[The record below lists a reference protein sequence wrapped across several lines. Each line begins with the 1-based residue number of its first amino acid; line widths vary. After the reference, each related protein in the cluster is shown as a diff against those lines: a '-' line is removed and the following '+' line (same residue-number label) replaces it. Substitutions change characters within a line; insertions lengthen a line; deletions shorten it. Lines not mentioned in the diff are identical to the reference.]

1 MLKVVNMF
9 LICYFGFLSFFPF
22 FFQFLIFCY
31 FWFSLLFSFSL
42 PIFSQRKRVSCLIK
56 CFHILNFADCTSWC
70 HFKCVPIPLFPP
82 QWWLDVEAWPDLGL
96 IFWQDYFT
104 NGMVYSH
111 EETHVIWFLF
121 SLSCHMNI
129 WIILVLWKVLFVT
142 LFSIHLAIF
151 LLRILHSFPRGRKKP
166 QKF

>member
-1 MLKVVNMF
+1 MQFLLGMFHMLKVVNMF
-9 LICYFGFLSFFPF
+9 FICYFGFLSFFPF
-22 FFQFLIFCY
+22 FFQFVIFCY

-42 PIFSQRKRVSCLIK
+42 PIFSQRKQVSCLIK

-111 EETHVIWFLF
+111 EETHIIWF
-121 SLSCHMNI
+121 SLCGP
-129 WIILVLWKVLFVT
+129 IIEVWDT
-142 LFSIHLAIF
+142 LNSSKLHLHK
-151 LLRILHSFPRGRKKP
+151 LHYLQILHCIS
-166 QKF
+166 